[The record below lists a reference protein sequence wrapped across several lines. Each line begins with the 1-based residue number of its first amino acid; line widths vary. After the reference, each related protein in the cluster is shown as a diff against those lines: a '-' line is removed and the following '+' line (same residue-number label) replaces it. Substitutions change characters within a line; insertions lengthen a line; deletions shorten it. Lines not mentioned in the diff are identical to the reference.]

1 MLGSRGPGLRLQI
14 VLSLAGVLLL
24 SYVPLFFAIA
34 GVTQAT
40 LLASRERAARS
51 LGRTVAAHVAHAAD
65 LSRGSELADVVSSDV
80 GDGGARAVA
89 VFDLSGARVAA
100 AGEPDELAGITAPKP
115 PFLESARAA
124 HGARGRVFEV
134 VLPADTFVV
143 VVRVP
148 TDEESVN
155 AGPLV
160 RVVALYMLVFAAFLL
175 TFAYFVLTRVLV
187 RPIEELSGAADKVA
201 RGARELEVP
210 KRGAREIVE
219 LGQSVD
225 AMTTRL
231 LEDER
236 TLRAKVD
243 ELVRTTKHLTEA
255 REQLARSERLASVG
269 RLSAGLAHEI
279 GNPLA
284 AVLAMLDLVDDP
296 DVPEDERRDFVRR
309 MKKETERIHGI
320 LRDLL
325 DFSRPEAPL
334 SEDGPKAS
342 DVRSVL
348 ADVAALA
355 APQKEFRDVSLE
367 TDVPDELPFVAMPGP
382 RLTQVL
388 LNLVLNAGQAVSA
401 KTGGPR
407 TVVVRAR
414 SEASA
419 RAVRI
424 DVEDTGPGVPEGMR
438 DTVFEPFVTTKDVG
452 EGTGLGLAVCR
463 GLVES
468 AGGTI
473 TLDTSYT
480 AGARFTV
487 TLPEGKPEDALS
499 GRESRA
505 IKVRST

>member
-1 MLGSRGPGLRLQI
+1 
-14 VLSLAGVLLL
+14 
-24 SYVPLFFAIA
+24 
-34 GVTQAT
+34 
-40 LLASRERAARS
+40 
-51 LGRTVAAHVAHAAD
+51 
-65 LSRGSELADVVSSDV
+65 
-80 GDGGARAVA
+80 
-89 VFDLSGARVAA
+89 
-100 AGEPDELAGITAPKP
+100 
-115 PFLESARAA
+115 
-124 HGARGRVFEV
+124 
-134 VLPADTFVV
+134 
-143 VVRVP
+143 
-148 TDEESVN
+148 
-155 AGPLV
+155 
-160 RVVALYMLVFAAFLL
+160 MLVFAAFLL

-342 DVRSVL
+342 DVRAVL
-348 ADVAALA
+348 GDVTALG

-388 LNLVLNAGQAVSA
+388 LNLVLNAGQAMSTKA
-401 KTGGPR
+401 GGAR
-407 TVVVRAR
+407 RVVVRAR
-414 SEASA
+414 ASEGN
-419 RAVRI
+419 VRI
-424 DVEDTGPGVPEGMR
+424 DVEDTGPGVPEAMR
-438 DTVFEPFVTTKDVG
+438 DKVFEPFVTTKDVG

-480 AGARFTV
+480 EGARFTV

>member
-1 MLGSRGPGLRLQI
+1 M
-14 VLSLAGVLLL
+14 
-24 SYVPLFFAIA
+24 
-34 GVTQAT
+34 
-40 LLASRERAARS
+40 
-51 LGRTVAAHVAHAAD
+51 
-65 LSRGSELADVVSSDV
+65 
-80 GDGGARAVA
+80 
-89 VFDLSGARVAA
+89 FDLSGARVAA
-100 AGEPDELAGITAPKP
+100 AGEPEELAGITAPKP